1 MEYDV
6 VVWQDEL
13 SDGTTCYAAVFPA
26 LNHANGQGD
35 TEEDALVEVADSI
48 ACFLEHIP
56 ERLKAGQAAQDEMAE
71 LVAELTA
78 DGVEHWF
85 RQVTPR
91 RIAVVAGAQNS

>member
-6 VVWQDEL
+6 VVWQGTL
-13 SDGTTCYAAVFPA
+13 SDGSTCYAAVFPA

-35 TEEDALVEVADSI
+35 TEAEALVEVADSI

-56 ERLKAGQAAQDEMAE
+56 ERLKTGQAAQDEMSE
-71 LVAELTA
+71 LVAELTSE
-78 DGVEHWF
+78 GVEHWF

-91 RIAVVAGAQNS
+91 RITVSA

>member
-1 MEYDV
+1 MECEV
-6 VVWQDEL
+6 VVWRGVL
-13 SDGTTCYAAVFPA
+13 SDGSTCYAAVFPA

-35 TEEDALVEVADSI
+35 TEEEALVEVADGI

-56 ERLKAGQAAQDEMAE
+56 KKLKTGQAAQDEMSE

-78 DGVEHWF
+78 EGVEHWF

-91 RIAVVAGAQNS
+91 RMAVIT

>member
-6 VVWQDEL
+6 VVWLDDL
-13 SDGTTCYAAVFPA
+13 PDGLQCYAAVCPA

-35 TEEDALVEVADSI
+35 TEEEALVEVADGI

-56 ERLKAGQAAQDEMAE
+56 ERLKIGQAAEDEMAE

-78 DGVEHWF
+78 DGMEHWF
-85 RQVTPR
+85 RKVTPR
-91 RIAVVAGAQNS
+91 RMAVVT

>member
-6 VVWQDEL
+6 VVWLDDLPGGLQ
-13 SDGTTCYAAVFPA
+13 CYAAVCPA

-35 TEEDALVEVADSI
+35 TEEEALVEVADGI

-56 ERLKAGQAAQDEMAE
+56 ERLKIGQAAEDEMAE

-78 DGVEHWF
+78 DGMEHWF
-85 RQVTPR
+85 RKVTPR
-91 RIAVVAGAQNS
+91 RMAVVT

>member
-1 MEYDV
+1 MEYEV
-6 VVWQDEL
+6 VVWRGTL
-13 SDGTTCYAAVFPA
+13 SDGSTCYAAVFPA

-35 TEEDALVEVADSI
+35 TEAEALVEVADSI

-56 ERLKAGQAAQDEMAE
+56 ERLKIGQAARDEMSE

-78 DGVEHWF
+78 EGVQPWF

-91 RIAVVAGAQNS
+91 RIVRVA

>member
-6 VVWQDEL
+6 VVWLDDL
-13 SDGTTCYAAVFPA
+13 PDGLQCYAAVCPA

-35 TEEDALVEVADSI
+35 TEEEALVEVADGI

-56 ERLKAGQAAQDEMAE
+56 ERLKTGQAAEDEMAE

-78 DGVEHWF
+78 DGMEHWF
-85 RQVTPR
+85 RKVTPR
-91 RIAVVAGAQNS
+91 RMAVVT

>member
-1 MEYDV
+1 MECEV
-6 VVWQDEL
+6 VVWLDDL
-13 SDGTTCYAAVFPA
+13 SDGSKCYAAVFPA

-35 TEEDALVEVADSI
+35 TEEEALVEVADSI

-56 ERLKAGQAAQDEMAE
+56 EMLKSGQVAQDEMAE

-91 RIAVVAGAQNS
+91 RMTVVA

>member
-6 VVWQDEL
+6 VVWRGTL
-13 SDGTTCYAAVFPA
+13 SDGSTCYAAVFPA

-35 TEEDALVEVADSI
+35 TEEEALVDVADSI

-56 ERLKAGQAAQDEMAE
+56 ERLKTGQAAQDEMSE

-78 DGVEHWF
+78 SGVEPWF

-91 RIAVVAGAQNS
+91 RMAAVA